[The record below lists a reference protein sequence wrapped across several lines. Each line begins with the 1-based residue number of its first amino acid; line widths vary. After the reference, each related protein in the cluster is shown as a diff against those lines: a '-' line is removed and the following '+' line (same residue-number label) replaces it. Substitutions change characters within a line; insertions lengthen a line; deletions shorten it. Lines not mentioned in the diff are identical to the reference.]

1 MTGKVKFF
9 DFKRRYGII
18 VPDGVPMKD
27 RERHVFFYE
36 DTLPEGATVR
46 AGQDVEYSLLP
57 DYPTPRALV
66 VTLLGKTSYVP
77 IRAPRKEAYGT
88 D

>member
-9 DFKRRYGII
+9 DLNRRFGII
-18 VPDGVPMKD
+18 VPDGVPMKERD
-27 RERHVFFYE
+27 RHVFFYQ
-36 DTLPEGATVR
+36 DVLPEGAELR

-57 DYPTPRALV
+57 DYPTPRALTV
-66 VTLLGKTSYVP
+66 RLLGKSSYVP